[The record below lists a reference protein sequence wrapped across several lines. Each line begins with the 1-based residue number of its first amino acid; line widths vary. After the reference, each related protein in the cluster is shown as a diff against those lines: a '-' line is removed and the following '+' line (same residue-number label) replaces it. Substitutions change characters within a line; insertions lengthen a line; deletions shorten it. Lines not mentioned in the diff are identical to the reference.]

1 MFLRCKTRRKDGKI
15 HRSWSLV
22 ESRRVRGGRVVQ
34 RQVLYLGEINDSQ
47 QAAWRRTIEV
57 FADGQASRSARP
69 RQMALFPAGEAPAP
83 PGLSDGEVVQVRLG
97 DLQLRRPRQWG
108 GCWLACQL
116 WDQLALD
123 AFWSERLPASRQGTR
138 WLNVLKTLVAYRLL
152 DPGSEWRLH
161 RQWFDASAM
170 GDLLGEDLG
179 LVQADKL
186 YRCLDKLLVHKAD
199 FFTALKARWQTLFGI
214 KFDVLLYDLTSI
226 YFESPPPAVAADGQE
241 SKRRFGYSRDKRP
254 DCVQVVIALI
264 VTPEG
269 FPLAYEVMPGN
280 TADNTTLDD
289 FLARIET
296 LYGKAERTWVMDR
309 GIPTEA
315 TLARM
320 RGAKSPI
327 HYLVGTPKGRL
338 GRLEQAFLGRSWEQ
352 VRESVQVKL
361 LEQDGELYILARSA
375 ERVNKERAMRRRRL
389 KKLWRRLGAL
399 RQQKLS
405 RDQLLIKLG
414 AAKKE
419 AGRAYGLVE
428 IRLPKADQTPSPE
441 TFTYCLRKDRLR
453 QTRRREGRYLLRTNL
468 PHDDPARLW
477 RLYIQLTEVEQAFK
491 ELKGDLA
498 IRPIHHQR
506 DHRIEAHIFVAFI
519 AYCLQVTLKQRLRAL
534 APGLTPRAVLEK
546 LKAMQMIDV
555 HLPTTDGRR
564 IVLPRYTQP
573 NKDQQILLQQLK
585 LTLPP
590 QPPPRITADDAK
602 SQPSRPL
609 VVPTFEG

>member
-1 MFLRCKTRRKDGKI
+1 MFLRCKPRRKDGKE

-22 ESRRVRGGRVVQ
+22 ENRRVRGGRVVQ

-57 FADGQASRSARP
+57 FAEGPGAARGRA

-83 PGLSDGEVVQVRLG
+83 GDGGVGDDTVVQVRLG
-97 DLQLRRPRQWG
+97 DLQLHRPRQWG

-123 AFWSERLPASRQGTR
+123 GFWSARLPTSRKGTR

-161 RQWFDASAM
+161 RQWFEESAM
-170 GDLLGEDLG
+170 ADLLGEDLG
-179 LVQADKL
+179 LVQIDKL
-186 YRCLDKLLVHKAD
+186 YRCLDKLLAHKAD
-199 FFTALKARWQTLFGI
+199 FFKTLKARWHSLFGI
-214 KFDVLLYDLTSI
+214 TFDVLLYDLTST
-226 YFESPPPAVAADGQE
+226 YFESPPPAAPGCGSGGEE
-241 SKRRFGYSRDKRP
+241 SKRKFGYSRDKRG

-289 FLARIET
+289 FLAKIEA
-296 LYGKAERTWVMDR
+296 LYGKANRTWVMDR

-315 TLARM
+315 SLARM
-320 RGAKSPI
+320 RAAKAPI

-338 GRLEQAFLGRSWEQ
+338 SQLEQDFLKRPWEE
-352 VRESVQVKL
+352 VRQSVQVKL
-361 LEQDGELYILARSA
+361 LEKEGELYVLAQSA
-375 ERVNKERAMRRRRL
+375 DRVGKERAMRRRRL
-389 KKLWRRLGAL
+389 KKLWRRLGEL
-399 RQQKLS
+399 RRQKKLS
-405 RDQLLIKLG
+405 RDQLLLKLG

-428 IRLPKADQTPSPE
+428 ISLPKTDQVVSPE
-441 TFTYCLRKDRLR
+441 TFTYRLRKNKLR

-468 PHDDPARLW
+468 PHDDPAHLW

-498 IRPIHHQR
+498 IRPIHHQL
-506 DHRIEAHIFVAFI
+506 DHRIEAHIFVAFM

-546 LKAMQMIDV
+546 LKAIQMVDV
-555 HLPTTDGRR
+555 ELPITDGRS

-573 NKDQQILLQQLK
+573 NKDQQILLQRLK

-590 QPPPRITADDAK
+590 QPPPRITARATK
-602 SQPSRPL
+602 SS
-609 VVPTFEG
+609 